1 MGALVVESV
10 TLAPRGSGTA
20 ESVRVSGGL
29 SIQEG
34 RFEHMLPLLEH
45 VFAAGAAPDLS
56 SAVVDFVLD
65 GAAYQWRGDF
75 TLGTAELSNRTTNQA
90 LTGQA
95 VIESHLSGA
104 LTAAS
109 HARAASFSVPDP
121 DVPGPEA
128 RQMPGEPPPSAGLAN
143 QLAQYEE
150 KLRSL
155 ASAHETVSALYSELF
170 PLLEAQ
176 EEAAS
181 KLELKIRQ
189 LEKHR
194 LAEAAMEEFRQ
205 VESRIQEQIAAGRQ
219 ARQVEKQIAEFEA
232 QRDQMVVVDEDVQ
245 RHAEELEQN
254 TERAREAYIHS
265 EKAKKHAVARSVTM
279 RPLRWWIASALA
291 CPILVAPA
299 LWKLPYAEYIWTLGA
314 LLAMSFPMAAFV
326 SLRKK
331 SSGRIAQQCALANN
345 ERRTELEL
353 AELAYTQLLRP
364 FGVRDVQ
371 HLREKGQAQQDWYG
385 DFERATEELVYLR
398 KLSGTDDTLKIHSAR
413 ESAELAEL
421 EQKCREFAPYRLSD
435 TDRESV
441 EQMVHELEGE
451 ARCQKE
457 AAVEIKR
464 QCEKLAE
471 GWSDLPLMTER
482 VAALRQRLADWQRWE
497 AAFRR
502 IREVID
508 RLPDIPDLQAPG
520 PEIRAAEYLTRL
532 TAGRWTKLH
541 YDPVASE
548 FKIYDTQSG
557 MWIHADRDNPAVRST
572 VDLAYRLCL
581 VEDEMNK
588 VRLPVWI
595 IEPFEELP
603 DTMMEA
609 TAKLL
614 TEVAQRRQVV
624 LLCRQKPALR
634 WPSGS
639 GIEST

>member
-1 MGALVVESV
+1 
-10 TLAPRGSGTA
+10 
-20 ESVRVSGGL
+20 
-29 SIQEG
+29 
-34 RFEHMLPLLEH
+34 LEH
-45 VFAAGAAPDLS
+45 VFASGSAPELS

-75 TLGTAELSNRTTNQA
+75 SLGTAELSNRTTSQV

-95 VIESHLSGA
+95 VIDSHLSGV

-109 HARAASFSVPDP
+109 HARAASFTVPNP
-121 DVPGPEA
+121 ELPGTETTEK
-128 RQMPGEPPPSAGLAN
+128 PGEPPPSDSLAI

-155 ASAHETVSALYSELF
+155 SSAHDTAAALYSELF

-181 KLELKIRQ
+181 KLTLKISQ

-194 LAEAAMEEFRQ
+194 LAEAAIAEFRE
-205 VESRIQEQIAAGRQ
+205 VESSVKEKIAAGRQ
-219 ARQVEKQIAEFEA
+219 ARQVEKQIAEYEA
-232 QRDQMVVVDEDVQ
+232 QRDQMVAVDETVLRQ
-245 RHAEELEQN
+245 AEELEQN
-254 TERAREAYIHS
+254 TELAREAYINS
-265 EKAKKHAVARSVTM
+265 EKAKKEAVIRSASL
-279 RPLRWWIASALA
+279 RPLRWWIAGALS
-291 CPILVAPA
+291 CPILAAPA
-299 LWKLPYAEYIWTLGA
+299 LWKLPYAEYIWTGGA
-314 LLAMSFPMAAFV
+314 LLSMCFPMAAFV
-326 SLRKK
+326 SMKKK
-331 SSGRIAQQCALANN
+331 SSKRIAGQCAEANS
-345 ERRTELEL
+345 ERRRELEL

-364 FGVRDVQ
+364 YGVRDVR
-371 HLREKGQAQQDWYG
+371 HLQEKSQAQQDWYRE
-385 DFERATEELVYLR
+385 FERATEELAHLR
-398 KLSGTDDTLKIHSAR
+398 KLSGTDDTLKIHSTSQ
-413 ESAELAEL
+413 SAELGEM
-421 EQKCREFAPYRLSD
+421 EQKCRELAPYRLSD
-435 TDRESV
+435 VDRESV

-464 QCEKLAE
+464 QCEQLAE
-471 GWSDLPLMTER
+471 GWSELPLMAER
-482 VAALRQRLADWQRWE
+482 VAVLRRRLADWQRWE

-502 IREVID
+502 VREVIE
-508 RLPDIPDLQAPG
+508 RLPNIPDLQAQG
-520 PEIRAAEYLTRL
+520 PEFRAAEYLARL

-557 MWIHADRDNPAVRST
+557 MWIRADRDNPAVQST

-581 VEDEMNK
+581 VEDDVNR

-595 IEPFEELP
+595 TEPFAELP
-603 DTMMEA
+603 DAMKEA

-624 LLCRQKPALR
+624 LLCRQKPAVR
-634 WPSGS
+634 WPGGS